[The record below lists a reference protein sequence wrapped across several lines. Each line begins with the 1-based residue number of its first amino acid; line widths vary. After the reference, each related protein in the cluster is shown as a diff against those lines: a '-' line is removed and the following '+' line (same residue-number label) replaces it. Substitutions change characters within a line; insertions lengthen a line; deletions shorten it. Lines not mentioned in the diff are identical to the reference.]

1 MDKCPYKR
9 GLIMSSIRFNLGGI
23 GKGSEYK
30 TVNLAEICDI
40 EANIMDLDSF
50 CKDETVDEFFLSH
63 TLEHISVLQYKSF
76 LLHMLRKLKPGGTI
90 KVIQTDIGR
99 LVKMWAE
106 GKISFRAMRAPI
118 FTPASRC
125 DSNILQ
131 QHQSMWSQEELVKD
145 FQALG
150 MNAVG
155 FDAGFWQYDIDDDML
170 PEETKKDFGKDIPNL
185 GVIATKI

>member
-50 CKDETVDEFFLSH
+50 CDDGTVDEFFLSH

-76 LLHMLRKLKPGGTI
+76 LLQMLRKLKRGGKI
-90 KVIQTDIGR
+90 KVIQTDVGKVI
-99 LVKMWAE
+99 KMWAD
-106 GKISFRAMRAPI
+106 GQISFRAMRALI

-185 GVIATKI
+185 GVIATKV

>member
-1 MDKCPYKR
+1 MKEIK
-9 GLIMSSIRFNLGGI
+9 FNLGGI
-23 GKGSEYK
+23 GKGSEYQ
-30 TVNLAEICDI
+30 TVNLAEVCDI

-50 CKDETVDEFFLSH
+50 CEDGTVDEFFLSH
-63 TLEHISVLQYKSF
+63 TLEHISVLQYKAF
-76 LLHMLRKLKPGGTI
+76 LLHMFRKLKTGGII
-90 KVIQTDIGR
+90 KVIQTDTGKLI
-99 LVKMWAE
+99 KMWAD

-131 QHQSMWSQEELVKD
+131 QHQSMWSQEELIKD
-145 FQALG
+145 FQSLG
-150 MNAVG
+150 MKAEG
-155 FDAGFWQYDIDDDML
+155 FDAGYWQYDIDDDIL

>member
-1 MDKCPYKR
+1 MDQCPHER
-9 GLIMSSIRFNLGGI
+9 GLIMSNIKFNLGGI

-30 TVNLAEICDI
+30 TVNLAEVCDI

-50 CKDETVDEFFLSH
+50 CEDGTVDEFFLSH

-76 LLHMLRKLKPGGTI
+76 LTHMLRKLKPGGTI

-185 GVIATKI
+185 GVIATKV

>member
-1 MDKCPYKR
+1 
-9 GLIMSSIRFNLGGI
+9 
-23 GKGSEYK
+23 
-30 TVNLAEICDI
+30 
-40 EANIMDLDSF
+40 
-50 CKDETVDEFFLSH
+50 
-63 TLEHISVLQYKSF
+63 
-76 LLHMLRKLKPGGTI
+76 
-90 KVIQTDIGR
+90 
-99 LVKMWAE
+99 
-106 GKISFRAMRAPI
+106 MRAPI

-131 QHQSMWSQEELVKD
+131 QHQSMWSQEELIKD

-155 FDAGFWQYDIDDDML
+155 FDAGFWQYDVDDDML

>member
-1 MDKCPYKR
+1 MKEIK
-9 GLIMSSIRFNLGGI
+9 FNLGGI

-30 TVNLAEICDI
+30 TVNLAEVCDI

-50 CKDETVDEFFLSH
+50 CEDGTVDEFFLSH

-76 LLHMLRKLKPGGTI
+76 LFHMIRKLKTGGII
-90 KVIQTDIGR
+90 KVIQTDTGKLI
-99 LVKMWAE
+99 KMWVD

-131 QHQSMWSQEELVKD
+131 QHQSMWSQEELIKD
-145 FQALG
+145 FQSLG
-150 MNAVG
+150 MRAES

-185 GVIATKI
+185 GVIATKV